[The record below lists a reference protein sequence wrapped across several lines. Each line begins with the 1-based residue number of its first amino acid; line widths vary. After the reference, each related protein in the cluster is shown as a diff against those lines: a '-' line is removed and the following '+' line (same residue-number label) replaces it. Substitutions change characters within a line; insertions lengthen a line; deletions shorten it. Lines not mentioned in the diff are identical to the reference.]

1 MKLTLKSETSSRITF
16 GYDKPAGDVDGYLYF
31 ADGKQVARTLDP
43 NDLDVTF
50 GKVSSGKYSVEAF
63 SLATVDRA
71 EWPTGTT
78 QPPTQ
83 PPPTQPPPTGTISP
97 TQFASMATAGAT
109 IENVTVTG
117 GVEIKAANVTMKN
130 VVFQGVVRFRAG
142 AKGSKITGGGGLG
155 FDILSADDITIEN
168 CVWNG
173 QHRRDQN
180 FIWDDPAGDF
190 PSNIT
195 IRGCTF
201 QGYCCAGAHEEAL
214 YVGSSVGGLIENCTF
229 TDNATQAGTGHIFFT
244 YCGQKSGNHNGCAS
258 NDLGTEAKNWCVRGC
273 KFGPGPMYYSIQ
285 VHEFVPASANIK
297 IDPSQETV
305 KALIGPT
312 QQQASMFGKP
322 C

>member
-1 MKLTLKSETSSRITF
+1 
-16 GYDKPAGDVDGYLYF
+16 
-31 ADGKQVARTLDP
+31 
-43 NDLDVTF
+43 
-50 GKVSSGKYSVEAF
+50 
-63 SLATVDRA
+63 
-71 EWPTGTT
+71 
-78 QPPTQ
+78 
-83 PPPTQPPPTGTISP
+83 
-97 TQFASMATAGAT
+97 
-109 IENVTVTG
+109 
-117 GVEIKAANVTMKN
+117 MKN

-168 CVWNG
+168 CMWNG

-229 TDNATQAGTGHIFFT
+229 TDNATQNGTGHIFFT

-273 KFGPGPMYYSIQ
+273 TFGPGPKYYSVQ

-297 IDPSQETV
+297 IDPSPVDGEGADRADPVAGEHVREAVLTLTKLAETSSTITLGWTAPATVDAYVFYAKGVMVSFAGRTNKDGTARTSVKFSKTGIAVRRGRGLPQPVRARGRHLPGHAAATDAATADPAGAADRYALARPGRVPDAQEHRLRV
-305 KALIGPT
+305 RCHHRPAG
-312 QQQASMFGKP
+312 
-322 C
+322 